1 VEFRVLGG
9 HQADSSEGRPISFLI
24 DGTIAIDAGGLA
36 GALSMAE
43 QERIEHVLVTHQHY
57 DHIRDL
63 GFLGLATM
71 VAGRQIDIHCTHLVH
86 DLLRQTILN
95 NAIWLDFF
103 TRPDSARPTFVHRPV
118 EPGRPFEVGRYGVN
132 PVDNRHHS
140 VPVVGY
146 EMLAPSGKRLLYTG
160 DTGPGIR
167 DTWAVVQP
175 DVLITEVTYQN
186 SVAAAAD
193 HGHLTPLLVEAELA
207 AFREEKGYL
216 PRVLICHANQ
226 THAQTIAGELA
237 EVARR
242 LQVPI
247 DLTHEGLTFQL

>member
-1 VEFRVLGG
+1 MEFRVLGG

-36 GALSMAE
+36 GALSVAE
-43 QERIEHVLVTHQHY
+43 QQRVEHVLVTHQHY

-63 GFLGLATM
+63 GFLGLTQL
-71 VAGRQIDIHCTHLVH
+71 VAGRQVEIHCTHLVY
-86 DLLRQTILN
+86 DLLRRTILS

-103 TRPDSARPTFVHRPV
+103 ARPDPAKPTFVHRPV
-118 EPGRPFEVGRYGVN
+118 EPGRPFRVGPYEVKAI
-132 PVDNRHHS
+132 DNRHHS

-146 EMLAPSGKRLLYTG
+146 ELTTPGGKRLYYTG

-167 DTWAVVQP
+167 DTWAAVQP

-186 SVAAAAD
+186 SVAAAAE
-193 HGHLTPLLVEAELA
+193 HGHLTPLLAEAELA
-207 AFREEKGYL
+207 AFRDEKGYL

-226 THAQTIAGELA
+226 VHAAAIAEELA

-242 LQVPI
+242 LRVAI
-247 DLTHEGLTFQL
+247 DLTHEGLTLKL